1 MRYIT
6 LNEILFLHQQLI
18 EQFGGSEGVHDLNA
32 LESALAQPR
41 MSFGGEDLYPHL
53 AKKAAA
59 LGFSLIKNHAFVD
72 GNKRTAHATIETFL
86 VMNGYEIAAPS
97 DEQAQIILD
106 VAANI
111 INRDNFTIWLNEHLI
126 ERP

>member
-1 MRYIT
+1 
-6 LNEILFLHQQLI
+6 
-18 EQFGGSEGVHDLNA
+18 
-32 LESALAQPR
+32 
-41 MSFGGEDLYPHL
+41 
-53 AKKAAA
+53 
-59 LGFSLIKNHAFVD
+59 
-72 GNKRTAHATIETFL
+72 
-86 VMNGYEIAAPS
+86 MNGYEIAAPS